1 MSVKGDLRRAFR
13 QRRRDKINRA
23 AADAAIARRVL
34 DSSAYGQARVLLG
47 YAALPEEIQ
56 TDGILRRALAE
67 GKALYLPR
75 CLDDA
80 GQMAF
85 YRVQALEDL
94 ESGSFGVR
102 EPSLAAPQYN
112 MDLDGQA
119 LCLVPGLCFDNKGY
133 RLGYGKGYYDR
144 FLAKFRGVTL
154 GLCYNDFL
162 QDCLPVGDYDKPAIR
177 ESARQ
182 AGLLNADKADSQDIC
197 FVPDG
202 DYTAFLQEYGH
213 VTLEPGNF
221 VDREGRVLGRH
232 KGLPCYTTGQR
243 KGLGVSAGKHVYVV
257 RKNARDNTILLGDD
271 RDLFTSRLTACRVN
285 WIAGAAPADTIRVT
299 AKTRY
304 SQTEA
309 EAAVTPLPDGR
320 MEVVFDRPQRAVT
333 AGQAVVLYDGDEVL
347 GGGTIES
354 AC

>member
-102 EPSLAAPQYN
+102 EPSLAAP
-112 MDLDGQA
+112 
-119 LCLVPGLCFDNKGY
+119 
-133 RLGYGKGYYDR
+133 
-144 FLAKFRGVTL
+144 
-154 GLCYNDFL
+154 
-162 QDCLPVGDYDKPAIR
+162 
-177 ESARQ
+177 
-182 AGLLNADKADSQDIC
+182 
-197 FVPDG
+197 
-202 DYTAFLQEYGH
+202 
-213 VTLEPGNF
+213 
-221 VDREGRVLGRH
+221 
-232 KGLPCYTTGQR
+232 
-243 KGLGVSAGKHVYVV
+243 
-257 RKNARDNTILLGDD
+257 NTI
-271 RDLFTSRLTACRVN
+271 
-285 WIAGAAPADTIRVT
+285 WI
-299 AKTRY
+299 
-304 SQTEA
+304 
-309 EAAVTPLPDGR
+309 
-320 MEVVFDRPQRAVT
+320 
-333 AGQAVVLYDGDEVL
+333 
-347 GGGTIES
+347 
-354 AC
+354 

>member
-1 MSVKGDLRRAFR
+1 MRDPYEVLGIQRGATDDEIKKAYRAKCKRWHPDLNPNDPTAEEHFKEVQAAYDAITKGDTGPQMGGQPGGGYGYGQQGYYQGGYQQGYDQGYSQNGWQQGDFGFGFDPFGFGFGFGGYQQQSGASYSGSDSPEM
-13 QRRRDKINRA
+13 QA
-23 AADAAIARRVL
+23 ARNFVANGRYAEARRVL

-56 TDGILRRALAE
+56 TDGILHRALAE

-85 YRVQALEDL
+85 YRVQALEEL

-162 QDCLPVGDYDKPAIR
+162 QDCLPVGDYDLPVQQIAT
-177 ESARQ
+177 E
-182 AGLLNADKADSQDIC
+182 N
-197 FVPDG
+197 
-202 DYTAFLQEYGH
+202 
-213 VTLEPGNF
+213 
-221 VDREGRVLGRH
+221 RV
-232 KGLPCYTTGQR
+232 
-243 KGLGVSAGKHVYVV
+243 
-257 RKNARDNTILLGDD
+257 
-271 RDLFTSRLTACRVN
+271 FTVEQ
-285 WIAGAAPADTIRVT
+285 GAA
-299 AKTRY
+299 Y
-304 SQTEA
+304 E
-309 EAAVTPLPDGR
+309 
-320 MEVVFDRPQRAVT
+320 
-333 AGQAVVLYDGDEVL
+333 
-347 GGGTIES
+347 
-354 AC
+354 

>member
-13 QRRRDKINRA
+13 QRRREKINRA
-23 AADAAIARRVL
+23 VADAAIARRVL
-34 DSSAYGQARVLLG
+34 DSSAYGQAKVLLG

-119 LCLVPGLCFDNKGY
+119 LCLVPGLCFDGKGY

-144 FLAKFRGVTL
+144 FWQ
-154 GLCYNDFL
+154 NS
-162 QDCLPVGDYDKPAIR
+162 VG
-177 ESARQ
+177 
-182 AGLLNADKADSQDIC
+182 
-197 FVPDG
+197 
-202 DYTAFLQEYGH
+202 
-213 VTLEPGNF
+213 
-221 VDREGRVLGRH
+221 
-232 KGLPCYTTGQR
+232 
-243 KGLGVSAGKHVYVV
+243 
-257 RKNARDNTILLGDD
+257 
-271 RDLFTSRLTACRVN
+271 
-285 WIAGAAPADTIRVT
+285 
-299 AKTRY
+299 
-304 SQTEA
+304 
-309 EAAVTPLPDGR
+309 
-320 MEVVFDRPQRAVT
+320 
-333 AGQAVVLYDGDEVL
+333 
-347 GGGTIES
+347 
-354 AC
+354 